1 LVFANAGTSLPM
13 DPLLMLS
20 FTINHMLEENLIKLF
35 LFVQGSVKESTTD
48 VPRVRVR
55 ISSEKVSQV
64 ASIWVNVKIL
74 SLFNGSIS

>member
-1 LVFANAGTSLPM
+1 M

-35 LFVQGSVKESTTD
+35 LFVQGSVKESTTN

-74 SLFNGSIS
+74 SLFYGSIS

>member
-1 LVFANAGTSLPM
+1 M

-20 FTINHMLEENLIKLF
+20 FTINNMLEENLIKLF

>member
-1 LVFANAGTSLPM
+1 M